1 MLMHPT
7 AEKLRTLNLRGM
19 AAAWEDQAR
28 TPGIEALSFEERL
41 GLLAGREETSR
52 ADRRLKTRLSQAKLR
67 LQASPRRHRLS
78 GCQEP

>member
-41 GLLAGREETSR
+41 GLLLDRANQSR
-52 ADRRLKTRLSQAKLR
+52 
-67 LQASPRRHRLS
+67 
-78 GCQEP
+78 